1 MEADETERTEAVVNA
16 DGGIGDVFVLGGER
30 MEMRNANRLR
40 QKQYSCGDTGY
51 PAHPASTICRCW
63 LHQVIANCCG
73 PHPAQNN
80 LSAFAAS
87 VKFSLPSDIQAVR
100 KMRDTA
106 YSGYFQPKKS
116 CAQMKWPTPAARAA
130 AASIS

>member
-1 MEADETERTEAVVNA
+1 MEADETERTEAVANA

-63 LHQVIANCCG
+63 LHQVIG
-73 PHPAQNN
+73 QLLRFPHLAQNN

-87 VKFSLPSDIQAVR
+87 VKFSLPSDI
-100 KMRDTA
+100 
-106 YSGYFQPKKS
+106 
-116 CAQMKWPTPAARAA
+116 
-130 AASIS
+130 